1 MSSPASLL
9 LATKHRVP
17 ASRPG
22 TVPRGGLVDRLDRR
36 CGERVVLVSAPAG
49 FGKTTLLAWW
59 AARRD
64 APVAWVSLDEADTDP
79 VRFLRYV
86 NAAVETASPGS
97 ASATA
102 DLLGMPI
109 GTDTEQLL
117 TAFVNELSDG
127 DVDLSI
133 VLDDYHLL
141 ESTEVHWAV
150 TFLVEHLPTRVGL
163 VIATRADPPLPL
175 PSWRAGGLLGE
186 IRAADLRFTLA
197 EAECFLRDTM
207 GVDLSDQDVA
217 VLMDRT
223 EGWPAGVHLAALSL
237 RRSGDPHDFVG
248 RFTGGDR
255 FILDYLMGEVLA
267 ALPASHQEFLLRTSI
282 LDRLCGSLCDAVT
295 GESGGSTSLEE
306 LNRSNALVEALD
318 TDGRWYRSHRL
329 FADLL
334 RHRLGTKHPGLE
346 PEYHRRA
353 SGWYESEGMLADA
366 IHHALAGDDRDR
378 AARLIELV
386 AVASL
391 AAGEF
396 ATVIGWI
403 ESLGAGQVAGRPFL
417 GAVGAMARFYNGRP
431 MESALDWLS
440 VAEAEGAPPAARGAA
455 FTVRAVMAAY
465 TGEGRRAREHAES
478 ALRLLPHDQTFLRGF
493 VGTAVGL
500 SALTEGDVD
509 GAERAFEDTLHTAR
523 VAGLTPLQELA
534 IRRLAVIAAIRGDLH
549 QAEARYRSLLEITT
563 GDSPKR
569 RSPFA
574 ALALVGLAGIARER
588 GDLEVAEG
596 LIREGIELLQVLGT
610 PFAIEGTISLGRV
623 LSSRGRLREAAAAM
637 EQAGRLAARF
647 DATTNDDVYVAA
659 MAVRVHL
666 AEGDLGSAARWAEGC
681 EKRASGARVPLPFY
695 PGEAEAGS
703 LARVLLARGR
713 PEEAVAALSARL
725 DQAEA
730 QGRYGSVIDLEIVHS
745 LALDRCGDERGAFT
759 QLSKALQLAAPH
771 GHLQSFLDEG
781 EPMRNLLRR
790 AVESGV
796 APPYGRAV
804 LAAAGPARG
813 GGMAGLRESLT
824 GAERRVLAR
833 LPSDLT
839 SAEIARE
846 LYVAP
851 STVRSH
857 VKAIY
862 RKLGVRKRR
871 DAVDRARRLGL
882 L

>member
-1 MSSPASLL
+1 MSSPASFL

-22 TVPRGGLVDRLDRR
+22 TVPRDRLVDRLDRR
-36 CGERVVLVSAPAG
+36 SGERVVLVSAPAG

-59 AARRD
+59 AARRE
-64 APVAWVSLDEADTDP
+64 APVAWVSLDAADTDP

-109 GTDTEQLL
+109 GADTERLL
-117 TAFVNELSDG
+117 TAFVNELSAG
-127 DVDLSI
+127 DVDLSV

-141 ESTEVHWAV
+141 ESTEVHRAV
-150 TFLVEHLPTRVGL
+150 TFLVEHLPARVGL
-163 VIATRADPPLPL
+163 IIVTRADPPLPL

-186 IRAADLRFTLA
+186 IRAPDLRFSLA

-207 GVDLSDQDVA
+207 GVDLSDQDVG

-237 RRSGDPHDFVG
+237 RQSGDPHDFVG
-248 RFTGGDR
+248 RLSGGDR

-295 GESGGSTSLEE
+295 GESGGSALLEE
-306 LNRSNALVEALD
+306 LDRSDALVEALD

-334 RHRLGTKHPGLE
+334 GHRLRIQHPGLE

-353 SGWYESEGMLADA
+353 SEWYESEGMLADA
-366 IHHALAGDDRDR
+366 IHHALEGDDRDR
-378 AARLIELV
+378 AARLIESV

-403 ESLGAGQVAGRPFL
+403 ESLGDGQVAAHPFL
-417 GAVGAMARFYNGRP
+417 GAVGATARFYNGRP
-431 MESALDWLS
+431 IESALDWLS

-455 FTVRAVMAAY
+455 FTLRAVMAALR
-465 TGEGRRAREHAES
+465 GEGRRAREHADR
-478 ALRLLPHDQTFLRGF
+478 ALELLPHDQAFLRGF
-493 VGTAVGL
+493 AGTAVGL
-500 SALTEGDVD
+500 SALAEGDVD
-509 GAERAFEDTLHTAR
+509 GAERAFEDTLQTAR
-523 VAGLTPLQELA
+523 VAGLTLLQELA
-534 IRRLAVIAAIRGDLH
+534 IRRLGVIATIRGDLH
-549 QAEARYRSLLEITT
+549 QAEARYQSLLEITT

-574 ALALVGLAGIARER
+574 ALALVGLAGIAHER
-588 GDLEVAEG
+588 GDLEAAEG
-596 LIREGIELLQVLGT
+596 LIGEVIGLLQVLGA
-610 PFAIEGTISLGRV
+610 PFAIEGTVSLGRV
-623 LSSRGRLREAAAAM
+623 LSSRGRLREAAAVM
-637 EQAGRLAARF
+637 EQAASLAARF
-647 DATTNDDVYVAA
+647 DATTDDDVYVAA

-666 AEGDLGSAARWAEGC
+666 AEGDLESAARWAEGC
-681 EKRASGARVPLPFY
+681 EKRASGERVTLPFY
-695 PGEAEAGS
+695 TGETEAGS
-703 LARVLLARGR
+703 LGRVLLARGK
-713 PEEAVAALSARL
+713 PEEAVVALSAHL

-730 QGRYGSVIDLEIVHS
+730 QRRYGSVIDLEIVHA
-745 LALDRCGDERGAFT
+745 LALDRCGDERGAFAR
-759 QLSKALQLAAPH
+759 LARALQLAAPH

-781 EPMRNLLRR
+781 EPMKNLLRR

-796 APPYGRAV
+796 VPPYGRTV
-804 LAAAGPARG
+804 LTAAAPARG
-813 GGMAGLRESLT
+813 GGMEGLRESLT

-862 RKLGVRKRR
+862 RKLGVGKRR